1 MNRDRKT
8 KLGWVWG
15 GTMAHLEKDNI
26 FQCFTQLFKN
36 WGNHLARPT
45 PEILFQI
52 HPKSVWDNC
61 YQVAKKST
69 TTSFSPAAV
78 TWDGISDNNQHDWD
92 DPNMHQYQPKTSEKP
107 TWFLKSSVSV
117 TACTMF
123 ELSRTL
129 QVGPQ
134 SKPSLLL
141 NQSQTSKATRTLTN
155 CGQLNTHTM
164 STPVETDDKTFT
176 C

>member
-1 MNRDRKT
+1 
-8 KLGWVWG
+8 
-15 GTMAHLEKDNI
+15 MAHLEKDNI

-45 PEILFQI
+45 PEILLQI

-92 DPNMHQYQPKTSEKP
+92 DPSMHQYQPKTSEKP

-129 QVGPQ
+129 QVDPQ
-134 SKPSLLL
+134 SKTFPSSESVPVVKGNENIDKL
-141 NQSQTSKATRTLTN
+141 RTIEHPYN
-155 CGQLNTHTM
+155 VNSSGNR
-164 STPVETDDKTFT
+164 
-176 C
+176 